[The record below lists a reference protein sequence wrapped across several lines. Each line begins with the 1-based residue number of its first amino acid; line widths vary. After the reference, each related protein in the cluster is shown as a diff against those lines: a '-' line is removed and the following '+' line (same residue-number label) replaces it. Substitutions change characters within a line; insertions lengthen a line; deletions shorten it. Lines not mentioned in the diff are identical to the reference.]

1 MNGTTR
7 LQPRGP
13 ALGFPPMW
21 IVYREPRDLP
31 QYKFVVRLWY
41 GLHRT
46 SECEGFHSLDSA
58 RARLVEIGAS
68 ARLDRNPSDDPAIYE
83 VWL

>member
-1 MNGTTR
+1 MSDTTR

-21 IVYREPRDLP
+21 IVYREPRDHP
-31 QYKFVVRLWY
+31 QFKFVVRLWY
-41 GLHRT
+41 GLNAT
-46 SECEGFHSLDSA
+46 TECEGFQSIEKA
-58 RARLVEIGAS
+58 RGRLVEIGAS
-68 ARLDRNPSDDPAIYE
+68 VRLDRNPSDEPSVYE